1 MDVFLVTLSVST
13 TWIMKPLNLPGTA
26 FLRKLT
32 VLRIMRLL
40 RLARAVRM
48 RPEFKEMWALLKGVA
63 ESGET
68 LFWTYVM
75 IFCVLYFFAIMAT
88 SLIGKAENFT
98 EDELAQEHFGDV
110 LLSMMTLFQ
119 VMTLDSWTSIMRPLM
134 SRQPLVVLFFIIFI
148 SIAEF
153 VLMNLITAV
162 IVEHAFADSK
172 NEQNELAKEMEGEM
186 EKELQELQ
194 YLFNRIDVDGN
205 NRLTRVEFSKAMRS
219 KKVRAKLQK
228 LDIVSKDIDELW
240 EILDDGDGELDAQE
254 FVNGIRRLR
263 GEARSKDI
271 LRLYREV
278 RVLET
283 FCDQIEL

>member
-32 VLRIMRLL
+32 VLRIMRLI

-63 ESGET
+63 GSGET

-98 EDELAQEHFGDV
+98 DDELAQEHFGDV
-110 LLSMMTLFQ
+110 LLSMLTLFQ
-119 VMTLDSWTSIMRPLM
+119 IMTLDSWTAIMRPLM
-134 SRQPLVVLFFIIFI
+134 AKQPLVVLFFVVFI

-162 IVEHAFADSK
+162 IVEHAFAESK
-172 NEQNELAKEMEGEM
+172 NEQNEIAAELENEM
-186 EKELQELQ
+186 EKELHELQ
-194 YLFNRIDVDGN
+194 YLFSRMDVDGDHM
-205 NRLTRVEFSKAMRS
+205 LTREEFTRAMES
-219 KKVRAKLQK
+219 QKVSQKLQK
-228 LDIVSKDIDELW
+228 LDI
-240 EILDDGDGELDAQE
+240 
-254 FVNGIRRLR
+254 
-263 GEARSKDI
+263 
-271 LRLYREV
+271 
-278 RVLET
+278 
-283 FCDQIEL
+283 